1 MNKSLSFCYQRWPK
15 QESPKI
21 VPNYFFIISWK
32 DSSASLACVCII
44 GHCYWDLSTICFHIL
59 VSGSSCS
66 VYIFPIPHAP
76 SLGLWQDV
84 VVVEW
89 GGFCCAL
96 GSRGPQ
102 MGEVVTVNTTLMCI
116 KAPSFLAKR
125 HFPLPFLWTGDMGR
139 VTDRSVAQV
148 CTIPQFVALQ

>member
-1 MNKSLSFCYQRWPK
+1 MFAPHSMNKSLSFCYQRWPK

-32 DSSASLACVCII
+32 DASASLACVCII
-44 GHCYWDLSTICFHIL
+44 GRCYWDLSTVCFHIL

-96 GSRGPQ
+96 GSRGPRLDGRGRHCEYNRHVHQ
-102 MGEVVTVNTTLMCI
+102 STFFLSQKTF
-116 KAPSFLAKR
+116 SFAISLD
-125 HFPLPFLWTGDMGR
+125 WWYG
-139 VTDRSVAQV
+139 
-148 CTIPQFVALQ
+148 